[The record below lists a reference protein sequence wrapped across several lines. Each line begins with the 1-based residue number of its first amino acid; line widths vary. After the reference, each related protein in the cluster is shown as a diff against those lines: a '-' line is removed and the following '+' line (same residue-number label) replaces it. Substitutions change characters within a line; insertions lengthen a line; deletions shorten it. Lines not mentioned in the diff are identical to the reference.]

1 MPVVEAYLKA
11 TQWIAIQQQSDR
23 ESAAIVDDV
32 QDFYGVAEHQAFRA
46 NEQVSKLYR
55 SLKEPESDF
64 QLPTESAE

>member
-1 MPVVEAYLKA
+1 MPVIEACLKA
-11 TQWIAIQQQSDR
+11 TQWIAKQWSDR

-55 SLKEPESDF
+55 SLKEPEGDF